1 MNLPETELIKRCKDG
16 DRNAFNELFAMYEN
30 KVINIAYGMLSDRED
45 AYDAAQEVF
54 IKVYKNIAS
63 FKENSSLSTWIYR
76 ITSNTCNDILRKRQ
90 RSVGT
95 VSINSTY
102 DEEEKDMEL
111 KDTAPTP
118 AEFAEMTETQRA
130 VREAISELSDEYRE
144 VITLCDIEDLSY
156 DEISGIINCPVGT
169 VKSRINRAR
178 NALKKKLSEKRELF
192 F

>member
-1 MNLPETELIKRCKDG
+1 MPETELIKRCKDG

-118 AEFAEMTETQRA
+118 AELAEMTETQRA

>member
-130 VREAISELSDEYRE
+130 VREAINELSDEYRE

>member
-1 MNLPETELIKRCKDG
+1 MPETELIKRCKDG

-118 AEFAEMTETQRA
+118 AEFAEMTETQCA